1 MATYDQWAIQRTRDK
16 ERAWTNIARQFDAMT
31 YRTRVAAW
39 LKESALGHATERYT
53 VTERSLGAL
62 TLTLPDGSILAMNA
76 PIPLA

>member
-1 MATYDQWAIQRTRDK
+1 MATYDQWAIQRTRDTGA
-16 ERAWTNIARQFDAMT
+16 AWAGIARKFDAMA

-53 VTERSLGAL
+53 VTERSVGAL
-62 TLTLPDGSILAMNA
+62 TLTLPDGSTLAMNA

>member
-16 ERAWTNIARQFDAMT
+16 ELAWANIARQFDAMA

-39 LKESALGHATERYT
+39 LKESTLGHATERYA
-53 VTERSLGAL
+53 VTERSLGSL
-62 TLTLPDGSILAMNA
+62 TLTLSDGSTVSMNA